1 MKTMAMLAGGGM
13 GGARELAEMIRRLGR
28 GRDTILAHITPEEAD
43 LLRKL
48 GGSGK
53 TNPQTGLPEF
63 QEEFDL
69 DAGMDYTPDYS
80 GFSEFDFDA
89 GMDFTPQFEAAIEPA
104 APGVD
109 FMGAQ
114 ARLPAA
120 ERGVPLP
127 GERAPVAGMELP
139 QPTERTTAQRIEDAL
154 QRVQRK
160 ANENPLLTRLGV
172 GAASGLSQALMARRA
187 RREAEGMAA
196 RERTAGAPFR
206 AAAQEAS
213 ARASAGGMTPQEQRA
228 FEAAQA
234 RARQGLSQR
243 NMTQGSAA
251 AGIQAGQKARA
262 TSEARARAM
271 SEAMRNAG
279 IADQYEGRALQLQL
293 SSDKALNDI
302 LGEVLAREV
311 TAATRQQAPAPR

>member
-1 MKTMAMLAGGGM
+1 MKTMAMLTGGGM

-69 DAGMDYTPDYS
+69 DAGGDFTPDYTPDYS

-89 GMDFTPQFEAAIEPA
+89 GGDYTPQFEAAIEPA
-104 APGVD
+104 SQ
-109 FMGAQ
+109 AQ
-114 ARLPAA
+114 
-120 ERGVPLP
+120 PLTDYSD
-127 GERAPVAGMELP
+127 LP
-139 QPTERTTAQRIEDAL
+139 QISPVDVLDRETGQQLMREPGALERIEDVLGRA
-154 QRVQRK
+154 K
-160 ANENPLLTRLGV
+160 KTADKYPTLTRLGV
-172 GAASGLSQALMARRA
+172 GGASALGQALMARRA
-187 RREAEGMAA
+187 RGEAEGMAA
-196 RERTAGAPFR
+196 RERTAAAPFR
-206 AAAQEAS
+206 AAAQEAL

-234 RARQGLSQR
+234 RATQGLSQR
-243 NMTQGSAA
+243 NMAQGSAA
-251 AGIQAGQKARA
+251 AGILAGQKARA
-262 TSEARARAM
+262 TSQAVAKAM
-271 SEAMRNAG
+271 SEAMRYAG

-293 SSDKALNDI
+293 SSDKALSDI
-302 LGEVLAREV
+302 LGEVLAREA
-311 TAATRQQAPAPR
+311 TAATRQQVPASR